1 MQQVIMTLPPHVSAA
16 VQQTDVTPEDELTCI
31 TFTPAA
37 PSRLHI
43 HNLTVET
50 NCSISVNVCND
61 GSAVRGRMCPPE
73 PGRQTSEGW

>member
-1 MQQVIMTLPPHVSAA
+1 MTLSPHVSAA

-50 NCSISVNVCND
+50 NCSIKLQHLS
-61 GSAVRGRMCPPE
+61 
-73 PGRQTSEGW
+73 

>member
-16 VQQTDVTPEDELTCI
+16 VQQTVTPEDELTCI

-37 PSRLHI
+37 PSQLHI

>member
-1 MQQVIMTLPPHVSAA
+1 MTLPPHVSAV

-37 PSRLHI
+37 PSQLHI

-50 NCSISVNVCND
+50 NCSIKLQHLS
-61 GSAVRGRMCPPE
+61 
-73 PGRQTSEGW
+73 

>member
-1 MQQVIMTLPPHVSAA
+1 MTLPPHVSAA

-50 NCSISVNVCND
+50 NCSIKLQHQTAASQLTSVTT
-61 GSAVRGRMCPPE
+61 AAL
-73 PGRQTSEGW
+73 